1 MPERK
6 ADTKKL
12 ALTAALQEE
21 GRKKRHTWKVKS
33 MRIGCTVGAL
43 KKIFKICAKLR
54 KRRQKLQ

>member
-43 KKIFKICAKLR
+43 KKICAKLR